1 MNKVCLFGISAS
13 DGEFLEAGNIDV
25 SVVVRNDY
33 TIDCYFEE
41 NCNIYDFSINI
52 LQEKILQL
60 FDTVIVFKCKNC
72 SSQYIENAV
81 NTFLQKGKIV
91 YNYFKFDEK
100 IDSNFRNT
108 YANNYNSFFNFSTI
122 KGKKSKVK
130 PLEIPVIC
138 VWGIQPNILQEKV
151 EVKLYNEL
159 LVRNNRVALHSTSDY
174 AKNLYIKN
182 VQINLFDEG
191 KETFEDLQVQI
202 ESCLKNQMDFSEF
215 DVFIMGIPYDLIK
228 DYDEYFKFFM
238 ALYSVCMPDYIVC
251 VAGSEF
257 LQNNSI
263 DVIDSITRKCFLAKT
278 DMLILTNT
286 IDDIAYYEQGNPNRP
301 LIYEE
306 SGNKDISIE
315 LIDSIKVLQISGSEA
330 IRVLVDDI
338 EDKLG
343 GEGECRVLQ
352 EKI

>member
-1 MNKVCLFGISAS
+1 
-13 DGEFLEAGNIDV
+13 
-25 SVVVRNDY
+25 
-33 TIDCYFEE
+33 
-41 NCNIYDFSINI
+41 
-52 LQEKILQL
+52 
-60 FDTVIVFKCKNC
+60 
-72 SSQYIENAV
+72 
-81 NTFLQKGKIV
+81 
-91 YNYFKFDEK
+91 
-100 IDSNFRNT
+100 
-108 YANNYNSFFNFSTI
+108 
-122 KGKKSKVK
+122 
-130 PLEIPVIC
+130 
-138 VWGIQPNILQEKV
+138 
-151 EVKLYNEL
+151 
-159 LVRNNRVALHSTSDY
+159 
-174 AKNLYIKN
+174 
-182 VQINLFDEG
+182 
-191 KETFEDLQVQI
+191 
-202 ESCLKNQMDFSEF
+202 
-215 DVFIMGIPYDLIK
+215 
-228 DYDEYFKFFM
+228 
-238 ALYSVCMPDYIVC
+238 MPDYIVC